1 MDILDDEIW
10 GIDPIE
16 LDEDSLQQMLDL
28 LHKAEDEYYADT
40 GITTKHNRMTP
51 KEALQHIGRSV
62 LDGAPIGSGRYRY
75 GSGDSA
81 YQHTKNFQ
89 TTVRSLRK
97 KGMDDN
103 QIAKHLQMNS
113 SEFRSKISKN
123 KEQII
128 AYEVA
133 MAKKLKARGMST
145 TAIAMR
151 LYKDP
156 KKESTVRNRLRQGE
170 KQTNKIFEATENA
183 LKQEL
188 ESTRMLDVGPGAE
201 LALGVSATRLKNVL
215 TQMEKEGYRV
225 HRNIAV
231 DQYGKATNQKT
242 TIKVLTKGDVDAH
255 EIYTHLDEIKPAGL
269 DLYSNDKGETFR
281 QRKPPEVVDTSRVFV
296 KYYEDGGADKDGVIE
311 LRRGV
316 PDISLGNA
324 NYAQVRIAVSN
335 NHFMKGMAIYS
346 DDIPEG
352 YDIVYNSNRHR
363 GAPLY
368 KKEGYMGD
376 TVFKAMK
383 DDPANPFGANVQP
396 DEKLKLGRD
405 RQWVDKD
412 GVEHE
417 SAVRIVNEEGA
428 WNDWSRNISAQMLSK
443 QPPALAKRQLDLT
456 YASKREQLNDI
467 LALTNPTVK
476 QKMLWDFA
484 ESCDSDAVHLK
495 AYGFPG
501 QAGKVILPIV
511 SLPPTQVYAPSY
523 NTGDQVVLIRYPHAS
538 ITEIPSLTVNNN
550 HKEAKKILGQ
560 AIDAIGISPKVAQ
573 QLSGADFDG
582 DTVYVIPN
590 PKGDIKSAKQ
600 FEALK
605 DFDTKESYPGYPGM
619 KVISHQHQQKQMG
632 VVTNLITDMTIAKAP
647 SEDIIKAIK
656 HSMVIIDAEKHKLD
670 WRRSEQ
676 ENDIRALVEKY
687 QIKNDGSIGGA
698 STLISR
704 AKSKTY
710 INQRRYKG
718 IDPETGKKIYE
729 ETGKRNW
736 SGDLIQEKSTQMADT
751 DDATTLIS
759 RHNAPVER
767 LYANYANQMK
777 ALALEARREYV
788 HTPNLKYDP
797 EARKIYSAEVA
808 SLNRKLKAAKLNAPL
823 ERQALILA
831 NVAVEQ
837 YKHDNPAIKNDN
849 GALKKLKGRTLNEKR
864 LVTGA
869 IKNRVKFTD
878 REWEAIQAGAVHHT
892 FLQDLLRNADSKQVK
907 QLATPR
913 ERKAVS
919 PARKSRIQQMLNIGY
934 TQADIASMLDIP
946 VSQVQTVALE
956 SR

>member
-1 MDILDDEIW
+1 MDILNDELW
-10 GIDPIE
+10 GEDPIE
-16 LDEDSLQQMLDL
+16 LSDEDLQLMSDCLLD
-28 LHKAEDEYYADT
+28 AEMIFFKETGIKTKHLAADDT
-40 GITTKHNRMTP
+40 GTLEHV
-51 KEALQHIGRSV
+51 GRSV

-75 GSGDSA
+75 GSGDAA
-81 YQHTKNFQ
+81 YQHIKNFQ
-89 TTVRSLRK
+89 TTVRTLRK
-97 KGMDDN
+97 NGMSDE
-103 QIAKHLQMNS
+103 QIRKHLQMNS
-113 SEFRSKISKN
+113 SEFRAKISQN
-123 KEQII
+123 KEQIK

-133 MAKKLKARGMST
+133 MAKKLKAKGMST

-156 KKESTVRNRLRQGE
+156 KKESTVRNRLKEGE
-170 KQTNKIFEATENA
+170 TKTKKIFEATENA
-183 LKQEL
+183 LKEEL
-188 ESTRMLDVGPGAE
+188 EKNRMLDVGPGTE

-242 TIKVLTKGDVDAH
+242 TIKVLTKGDIDAH
-255 EIYTHLDEIKPAGL
+255 EIYTHLEEIKPAGL
-269 DLYSNDKGETFR
+269 DLYSNDKGETFK

-296 KYYEDGGADKDGVIE
+296 KYFEDGGAEKDGVIE

-316 PDISLGNA
+316 PDISLGKA
-324 NYAQVRIAVSN
+324 NYAQVRIRVSN
-335 NHFMKGMAIYS
+335 DHFMKGMAMYS

-352 YDIVYNSNRHR
+352 YDIVYNSNRHK

-368 KKEGYMGD
+368 KQEGYMGD

-383 DDPANPFGANVQP
+383 SDPANPFGANIQ
-396 DEKLKLGRD
+396 DDSKLFLARD
-405 RQWVDKD
+405 RNWVDKD

-417 SAVRIVNEEGA
+417 SAVRIVNEEGT
-428 WNDWSRNISAQMLSK
+428 WNNWSRNISAQMLSK

-456 YASKREQLNDI
+456 YASKREQLNEI
-467 LALTNPTVK
+467 LQNTNPTVK
-476 QKMLWDFA
+476 QKLLADFA
-484 ESCDSDAVHLK
+484 DGCDSDAVHLK

-501 QAGKVILPIV
+501 QAGKVILPIT
-511 SLPPTQVYAPSY
+511 SLPPNQVYAPSY

-550 HKEAKKILGQ
+550 HREAKKILGQ

-590 PKGDIKSAKQ
+590 PKGEIKTAKQ

-605 DFDTKESYPGYPGM
+605 DFDTKEAYPGYPGM

-632 VVTNLITDMTIAKAP
+632 VVTNLITDMTIAGAP
-647 SEDIIKAIK
+647 PQDIIKAIK

-670 WRRSEQ
+670 WRRSEA
-676 ENDIRALVEKY
+676 ENDIRSLVEKY
-687 QIKNDGSIGGA
+687 QVKPDGSVGGA

-718 IDPETGKKIYE
+718 IDPETGKKIFE

-759 RHNAPVER
+759 KHNKQIER

-777 ALALEARREYV
+777 ALALEARKELV
-788 HTPNLKYDP
+788 ATPNLKYNP
-797 EARKIYSAEVA
+797 EARKIYAEEVE
-808 SLNRKLKAAKLNAPL
+808 SLTRKLRVAKLNAPL

-837 YKHDNPAIKNDN
+837 YKYENPSIKSDN
-849 GALKKLKGRTLNEKR
+849 GALKKLTGRTLNEKR
-864 LVTGA
+864 LITGA
-869 IKNRVKFTD
+869 IKNRVKFEG
-878 REWEAIQAGAVHHT
+878 REWEAVQAGAVHHT

-907 QLATPR
+907 QLSMPR
-913 ERKAVS
+913 DRKTIS
-919 PARKSRIQQMLNIGY
+919 PARKTRIQQMLNIGY
-934 TQADIASMLDIP
+934 TQSDIASMMDIP
-946 VSQVQTVALE
+946 ISQVQTVALE
-956 SR
+956 TR